1 MPSPSTTAGARL
13 LTAAALLLLSG
24 CAANGVEERRVQGL
38 PDGVEWNDVIDRPVV
53 LRDDGPGRVLF
64 VAYGSGSCPVLVH
77 DVTWEDDDHVV
88 LTARR
93 TVPRLSACTSDLT
106 PTTSVLDLSAHD
118 DDGPLTVEVEF
129 PGYPDM
135 DFTTELPAAD

>member
-1 MPSPSTTAGARL
+1 
-13 LTAAALLLLSG
+13 
-24 CAANGVEERRVQGL
+24 VEERRDRGL

-53 LRDDGPGRVLF
+53 LRGDEQGRVVF

-93 TVPRLSACTSDLT
+93 TVPPFSACTSDLA
-106 PTTSVLDLSAHD
+106 PMTSVLDLSAHD
-118 DDGPLTVEVEF
+118 DGGPLTVAVEF

-135 DFTTELPAAD
+135 DFTTELPAADWQ